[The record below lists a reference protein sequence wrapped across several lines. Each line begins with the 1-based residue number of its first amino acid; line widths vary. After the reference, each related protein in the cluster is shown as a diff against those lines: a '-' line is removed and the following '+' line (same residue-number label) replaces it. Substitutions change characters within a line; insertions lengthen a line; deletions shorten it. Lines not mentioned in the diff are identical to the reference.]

1 MKRYATPFTVRDSVI
16 YDAEG
21 KKVKLWGVNYYT
33 PFNSNF
39 YNIESSKT
47 RTCAFSTT

>member
-1 MKRYATPFTVRDSVI
+1 MSRYATPFAVKDNVI

-21 KKVKLWGVNYYT
+21 RKVKLWGVNYYT

-39 YNIESSKT
+39 YNKI
-47 RTCAFSTT
+47 